1 MYCRKKEYL
10 SKSQK
15 VIDVHMNLGVKTQKR
30 EKMQDNLVFKFVMSA
45 RLIFHENSSKKFG
58 WKMEMEN

>member
-30 EKMQDNLVFKFVMSA
+30 EKMQENLVFKFSMTVK
-45 RLIFHENSSKKFG
+45 LLFHEISEKKFG
-58 WKMEMEN
+58 